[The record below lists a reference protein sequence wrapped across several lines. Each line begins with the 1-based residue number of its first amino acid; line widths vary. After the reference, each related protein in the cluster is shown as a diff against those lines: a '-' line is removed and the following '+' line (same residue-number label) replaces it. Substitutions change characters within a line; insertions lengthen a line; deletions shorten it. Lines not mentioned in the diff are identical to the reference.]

1 MKHGFGGEIE
11 MWDLGLAL
19 KNREISF
26 SVIREGDNEGTTQ
39 ISPQLSWDV
48 DRGSSTAL
56 KV

>member
-1 MKHGFGGEIE
+1 MVLEEKLEMGFRI
-11 MWDLGLAL
+11 GLE
-19 KNREISF
+19 KWEISF

-48 DRGSSTAL
+48 DRGSGTAL

>member
-1 MKHGFGGEIE
+1 